1 MNPVNKR
8 ILVPLALLALSAP
21 TVAACGGGSGSEGEI
36 TATIEKAATSN
47 DPRNCTALQT
57 RRFVEQNSEQKGA
70 AAVRTCERE
79 AKEGD
84 ERAKAVKVSNVAVN
98 GSKATAEVTF
108 EGGPLDSQTLD
119 MALVE
124 EGGAWKLDHI
134 DGFAHY
140 DGAALGQAFE
150 ERFEAHPEGVTKAQ
164 ARCIAEKVAKS
175 SRAQAEVLFF
185 SGSPQPIVELAEG
198 CA

>member
-36 TATIEKAATSN
+36 TATIERAATTS
-47 DPRNCTALQT
+47 DPRNCTALET
-57 RRFVEQNSEQKGA
+57 LRFVEQNSERKGA
-70 AAVRTCERE
+70 AATRACRRE
-79 AKEGD
+79 AREGR
-84 ERAKAVKVSNVAVN
+84 EEAKAVEVSNVSVN
-98 GSKATAEVTF
+98 GSKATAEVRF
-108 EGGPLDSQTLD
+108 EGGPLDSQALE
-119 MALVE
+119 MSLVE
-124 EGGAWKLDHI
+124 AGGSWKLDHI

-140 DGAALGQAFE
+140 DGAALGRAFE

-164 ARCIAEKVAKS
+164 AHCIAGKIAKS
-175 SRAQAEVLFF
+175 SKAQAEALFF
-185 SGSPQPIVELAEG
+185 GGSPRPIVELAEG